1 MQQHKIATATHG
13 HLWGLQRLRPQLA
26 TTRPRHGKL
35 CPSPPRELHLPTPA
49 PGPASSTGELRPR
62 HGELCPSPSCSLRR
76 HPLPAEPPRRSSS
89 CARAGR
95 ASSAMLVLGRARG
108 GALVAPTPA
117 DPLGGAPLV
126 DSCEHGEGEP
136 RRRRRDAIQGK
147 QEFGEE
153 ESGEEKSG

>member
-1 MQQHKIATATHG
+1 
-13 HLWGLQRLRPQLA
+13 
-26 TTRPRHGKL
+26 
-35 CPSPPRELHLPTPA
+35 
-49 PGPASSTGELRPR
+49 
-62 HGELCPSPSCSLRR
+62 
-76 HPLPAEPPRRSSS
+76 
-89 CARAGR
+89 
-95 ASSAMLVLGRARG
+95 MLVLGRARG